1 VEDRPLKVPSTLVLT
16 FAIVCG
22 LVLIGAAASDSDQS
36 QSRVQQGL
44 HISPVPLNLEG
55 KNHARVGLGS
65 YLVNAVGSCNDCHTC
80 PSFTP
85 GHNPYFGQP
94 KPWVNGENFLAGGVH
109 FGPFTSANLTPDSN
123 GLPAGL
129 TLKEFIQVIRTGHD
143 PDPQAGHPPLL
154 QVMPWPILSNMTDHD
169 LSAIYAYLTA
179 IPSAQPGTCGGP
191 SE

>member
-1 VEDRPLKVPSTLVLT
+1 MKVPSTLVLT

-109 FGPFTSANLTPDSN
+109 SLLFSASCSS
-123 GLPAGL
+123 
-129 TLKEFIQVIRTGHD
+129 R
-143 PDPQAGHPPLL
+143 LL
-154 QVMPWPILSNMTDHD
+154 AAVRLLLAIAAIASSHAVFAQQTNPVDRKVTNPMTD
-169 LSAIYAYLTA
+169 T
-179 IPSAQPGTCGGP
+179 PN
-191 SE
+191 